1 MLLFLPGIDG
11 TGSAGA
17 TQWPRLASS
26 FEVHALSFAPADR
39 SSFGDVLSGCEAF
52 LGDTAAGRGTLLVG
66 ESTGAVA
73 ALGLAYRAPDA
84 VDGLCLVNPATGYAG
99 SALST
104 LFPLLPRLPR
114 GVYRAAP
121 FAVTPLFGKRDWF
134 RSIVGEDATTGP
146 PPLLPSPAAVLSASG
161 ALADA
166 LPAEAL
172 AWRLEEHLR
181 KGSAAVNGLL
191 AAGGRAPASSTL
203 LLAGGRDLVLA
214 SPAET
219 SRLQQ
224 RLPGSVRKLLPS
236 AGHACLD
243 DARSLN
249 LRLELAQSGVLS
261 AVQRAHA
268 GRRREAAEAAE
279 RVAAEAS
286 EAEGG
291 ETPPPPPPPLPPPP
305 PPLRPQP
312 AAAAASVDPSPASPF
327 EVWLQGMR
335 RLFSPLFYSVRAD
348 GALERGVLG
357 LALPAAGSPVLFV
370 GNHQLFGFDGP
381 PGRSGAARPAPPLHT
396 PPPRCP
402 AGLSSSK
409 SFCASETGCCGRWS
423 SRPCSPPS
431 RRSLPCPTRCP
442 ARPQPSSASEPQ
454 RSPPAAYTR
463 RAVARMRSPPLS
475 RCRPRPAPA
484 AGARQRGVRAPLPGR
499 SSRGG
504 RAKRGR
510 RARAGAERAHPPPF
524 RPAGL
529 QAQGGA
535 VSPLLGRGRRL
546 RAAGRARQRHNR
558 ASRRCAE
565 EAAAGRCS

>member
-1 MLLFLPGIDG
+1 VLLFLPGIDG

-52 LGDTAAGRGTLLVG
+52 LGGTAAGRGTLIVG

-104 LFPLLPRLPR
+104 LAPLLPRLPR

-121 FAVTPLFGKRDWF
+121 YAVTPLFGKKNWF

-172 AWRLEEHLR
+172 AWRLEVLR
-181 KGSAAVNGLL
+181 KGSAAVNGFL

-203 LLAGGRDLVLA
+203 LIAGGRDLVLA

-224 RLPGSVRKLLPS
+224 RLPGSVRKLLPF

-291 ETPPPPPPPLPPPP
+291 ETPPPPLLHPPPPP

-335 RLFSPLFYSVRAD
+335 RLFSPLFYSIRAD

-381 PGRSGAARPAPPLHT
+381 LLVEEMLRERDRLLRPMVFPPLLASESPLAPLPYPLPGTAATFERFGATKVSARGLYAALARGECVLLFPGGAREVFKRKGEEYRLFWGEDADFVRLAARVNATIAPL
-396 PPPRCP
+396 
-402 AGLSSSK
+402 
-409 SFCASETGCCGRWS
+409 
-423 SRPCSPPS
+423 
-431 RRSLPCPTRCP
+431 
-442 ARPQPSSASEPQ
+442 
-454 RSPPAAYTR
+454 
-463 RAVARMRSPPLS
+463 
-475 RCRPRPAPA
+475 
-484 AGARQRGVRAPLPGR
+484 AGAR
-499 SSRGG
+499 
-504 RAKRGR
+504 R
-510 RARAGAERAHPPPF
+510 RR
-524 RPAGL
+524 RP
-529 QAQGGA
+529 GGA
-535 VSPLLGRGRRL
+535 PD
-546 RAAGRARQRHNR
+546 APCHA
-558 ASRRCAE
+558 
-565 EAAAGRCS
+565 

>member
-1 MLLFLPGIDG
+1 MLCLVPQPTAWSPPHRTHERPRRSPRCSLAAASPRDFAFRRLTPERPELPVLLFLPGIDG

-73 ALGLAYRAPDA
+73 ALGLAYRAPNA

-104 LFPLLPRLPR
+104 LAPLLTRLPR

-121 FAVTPLFGKRDWF
+121 YAVTPLFGKRDWF

-181 KGSAAVNGLL
+181 KGSAAVNGRL

-261 AVQRAHA
+261 A
-268 GRRREAAEAAE
+268 
-279 RVAAEAS
+279 
-286 EAEGG
+286 
-291 ETPPPPPPPLPPPP
+291 
-305 PPLRPQP
+305 
-312 AAAAASVDPSPASPF
+312 
-327 EVWLQGMR
+327 GMR
-335 RLFSPLFYSVRAD
+335 RLFSPLFYTVRAD

-370 GNHQLFGFDGP
+370 ELLRERD
-381 PGRSGAARPAPPLHT
+381 RLLRPMVFPPL
-396 PPPRCP
+396 
-402 AGLSSSK
+402 L
-409 SFCASETGCCGRWS
+409 ASE
-423 SRPCSPPS
+423 SP
-431 RRSLPCPTRCP
+431 L
-442 ARPQPSSASEPQ
+442 
-454 RSPPAAYTR
+454 
-463 RAVARMRSPPLS
+463 
-475 RCRPRPAPA
+475 
-484 AGARQRGVRAPLPGR
+484 APLPYPLPGTAATFER
-499 SSRGG
+499 FGATKALARG
-504 RAKRGR
+504 
-510 RARAGAERAHPPPF
+510 ECVLLFP
-524 RPAGL
+524 
-529 QAQGGA
+529 GGA
-535 VSPLLGRGRRL
+535 REVFKRKGEQYRLFWGEDADFVPFSGLGGDESFSLALDSDELLSAPLVGDFFRQRVGTLPSFVPGDVFVPPLGALTPQRHYFLFGAPVDLTGVEPSDRETCASVYDEV
-546 RAAGRARQRHNR
+546 RAAVVGGVARLKREVRERDGFRDNFKR
-558 ASRRCAE
+558 TAW
-565 EAAAGRCS
+565 EAVYDAQAPGPEL